1 MEGDNGVQL
10 EAIHRAG
17 LGLGADDASHRTD
30 PAARDPALSPRL
42 HNPDLAPTQAEGR
55 TWGRYSIFALWTNDV
70 HNIANYSFAIGLFA
84 LGLSGWQMLASLAI
98 GAVLVYG
105 FMNLTGYMGQK
116 TGVPFPV
123 ISRMSFGIYGAMLPA
138 MIRAVIAIAWFGI
151 QTYLASVVLRV
162 LLTAIW
168 PGLAAF
174 DQNAIFGLSTLGW
187 ITFVAIWLMQIGI
200 LTYGMEMVRKYEG
213 LAGPVILVTT
223 LSLAAWMFSRT
234 GGHLAMSIGK
244 PMTGLKMWT
253 EIFAG
258 GSLWLAIYGTLV
270 LNFCDFARSSPSP
283 KTVRVGNF
291 WGLPVN
297 ILVFATISFVLA
309 GAQFKLNGHIIHSPT
324 EIIATV
330 PNKLFLVLG
339 CLAFLIVT
347 VAVNIMANF
356 VAPAFVLTSLAPH
369 RLSFRRAG
377 LISATI
383 AVLILPWNLYNSP
396 IVIVYFL
403 SGLGALLGPLYGIIT
418 VDYWLVRKQRVN
430 VPDLYTEA
438 PSGAYFYTRGV
449 NRKALAALVP
459 SALISITLAVVP
471 AFSAMTPFS
480 WLLGAAI
487 AGSVYWLLADR
498 KRIYEA
504 RSGEHIAV
512 ACARH

>member
-10 EAIHRAG
+10 EATHRPG
-17 LGLGADDASHRTD
+17 IVPGAVDASHRTD
-30 PAARDPALSPRL
+30 SAARDPALSPRL
-42 HNPDLAPTQAEGR
+42 HNPDLAPTKAEGR

-98 GAVLVYG
+98 GAVLVYC

-123 ISRMSFGIYGAMLPA
+123 ISRMSFGIYGALLPA

-174 DQNAIFGLSTLGW
+174 DQDAIFGLSTLGW
-187 ITFVAIWLMQIGI
+187 VTFVAIWLVQIGI

-244 PMTGLKMWT
+244 PLTGLKMWT

-270 LNFCDFARSSPSP
+270 LNFCDFARSSPSA

-297 ILVFATISFVLA
+297 ILVLA

-377 LISATI
+377 LISATV

-438 PSGAYFYTRGV
+438 PTGAYFYTRGV
-449 NRKALAALVP
+449 NRKALAALLP

-498 KRIYEA
+498 KRQYEE
-504 RSGEHIAV
+504 RSGEPIAV
-512 ACARH
+512 ACAQH